1 MDISNP
7 KVSGDLYNVSM
18 LVRIFLGI
26 YLFNHLSRHL
36 FLISNFLLSALLI
49 GILALMPHVSSL
61 IKIVIFSIFA
71 VILSSGLVL
80 DYPYPTES
88 FDTKVQASG
97 VGTCITISRIG
108 AAAGTFLLP
117 ILTELGGPNL
127 AMLVCACVLFV
138 AFVICLI
145 WAPETSPKYQKKI
158 KKHVYL

>member
-1 MDISNP
+1 MGGSFYTCQTFAFFGISIFLPILLQGMDISNP

-26 YLFNHLSRHL
+26 YLFNHLSRRL

-80 DYPYPTES
+80 DYPYPTEL
-88 FDTKVQASG
+88 FDTKV
-97 VGTCITISRIG
+97 
-108 AAAGTFLLP
+108 
-117 ILTELGGPNL
+117 
-127 AMLVCACVLFV
+127 
-138 AFVICLI
+138 
-145 WAPETSPKYQKKI
+145 
-158 KKHVYL
+158 